1 MIMILI
7 TIMFTNFSFCGFY
20 WKQNSG
26 AIWKTTI
33 KKAVIRP
40 LRDWK
45 TRSTMQ
51 VLHRT
56 IEQHLYGDHY
66 Q

>member
-1 MIMILI
+1 MIIILI
-7 TIMFTNFSFCGFY
+7 TMMFTNFSSCGFY

-40 LRDWK
+40 LRDRK
-45 TRSTMQ
+45 TSLTMQ

-56 IEQHLYGDHY
+56 IE
-66 Q
+66 